1 MIILSTNNISHKTS
15 LNDTMTDYLRES
27 IRKAHILETQLKILI
42 AETRIKEA
50 INFTCLICMEP
61 MDVYLK
67 PPCKHYVCAPC
78 FDKSVHSI
86 NGNKC
91 CICRKALCLPN
102 QVKT

>member
-1 MIILSTNNISHKTS
+1 MS
-15 LNDTMTDYLRES
+15 DQYFRDS
-27 IRKAHILETQLKILI
+27 IRKAYVLETQLKILM

-50 INFTCLICMEP
+50 MDFTCLICMEP

-78 FDKSVHSI
+78 FKKCVHSV

-91 CICRKALCLPN
+91 CICRETIYLSN
-102 QVKT
+102 